1 MATCEPS
8 QACCRARAEPNG
20 CSSIWQILVK
30 QAEIQMT
37 AWLRQLTMQTR
48 NDLSQREALRQTTQV
63 YVCADVC
70 VFVCR
75 NPDESS
81 SSQRTRCVGCPVGIH
96 NTSKTCA
103 QDVQVRERDA
113 EIESGRERERENKQ
127 RQ

>member
-1 MATCEPS
+1 MADNSGVCVY
-8 QACCRARAEPNG
+8 G
-20 CSSIWQILVK
+20 C
-30 QAEIQMT
+30 
-37 AWLRQLTMQTR
+37 
-48 NDLSQREALRQTTQV
+48 V
-63 YVCADVC
+63 Y

-113 EIESGRERERENKQ
+113 EIERAREGEQAAAVKSKQKAANQVENVNK
-127 RQ
+127 RCAPKSPTIF